1 MTKGHKTLPA
11 LSQVENQAKRA
22 AKGIDLDRAYQT
34 LIRAYVDVSVAKYD
48 AVNPAKNERLN
59 ARTLRKEQIT

>member
-1 MTKGHKTLPA
+1 MKKGHHSLPS

-34 LIRAYVDVSVAKYD
+34 LIRAYVDVSIANYD

-59 ARTLRKEQIT
+59 KRTLRKEQIT